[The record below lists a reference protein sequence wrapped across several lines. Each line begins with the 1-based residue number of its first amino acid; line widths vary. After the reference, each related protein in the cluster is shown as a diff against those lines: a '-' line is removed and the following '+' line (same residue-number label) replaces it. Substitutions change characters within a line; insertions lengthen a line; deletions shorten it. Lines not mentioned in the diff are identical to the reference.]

1 MEFKKGDFVKLLNEK
16 EIYIIDDIKDNEV
29 CIKGYTHR
37 IIKLVNVEE
46 KLPKITIN
54 LVYIKKYLTIAPKYF
69 IENYLKININN

>member
-37 IIKLVNVEE
+37 IIKLVNVEDIKTCGKRRHWKRE
-46 KLPKITIN
+46 
-54 LVYIKKYLTIAPKYF
+54 YIYKWGKR
-69 IENYLKININN
+69 KIN